1 MEESSFFYE
10 RCSISPLIVS
20 RIVPEDGVYCSLA
33 FRVIIALATDYKQKI
48 SDHRYPM
55 LVSVDILVLFDIFI
69 ITKESYLVKFTSYF
83 LKWFLKAR

>member
-20 RIVPEDGVYCSLA
+20 RVIPEDGVNCSLT

-48 SDHRYPM
+48 TDHRYSM
-55 LVSVDILVLFDIFI
+55 LVSANMLV
-69 ITKESYLVKFTSYF
+69 
-83 LKWFLKAR
+83 